1 MSAIDVSLLLNGIER
16 RAASGTTSAPLR
28 FVLCAGEVL
37 RLPRHSL
44 TIRVL
49 SGTAWITHAGR
60 DIVLDNGGVLPMED
74 AGDCPLISSVG
85 TEALLFET
93 R

>member
-1 MSAIDVSLLLNGIER
+1 MSALDVPLLLNRIER
-16 RAASGTTSAPLR
+16 RAAIGIGSAPLR

-37 RLPRHSL
+37 RLPRCPVI
-44 TIRVL
+44 IRVL

-60 DIVLDNGGVLPMED
+60 DIVLESGGALALEG
-74 AGDCPLISSVG
+74 AGDCPLISAVG
-85 TEALLFET
+85 KDALLFEA